1 MIYIKKNNLMIVMFL
16 FILIFTLGFY
26 FYKQSTYLDY
36 SYSQYEKELIN
47 HFKEVALKTEYGD
60 NKGRI
65 VKWDRVMY
73 LYTLFNGKPIKKGQC
88 KEQME
93 ALKKIINKINNLVDN
108 DFKIILTDDIKKSN
122 SIIYLTSVEK
132 MNQMYPNFFAGIE
145 GKVAGLTKGYWKN
158 YNLYKIEIFI
168 DTNESL
174 EVQKAAITE
183 EISQSIGL
191 SNDTKKHSNSI
202 FYQNKLSDRILN
214 TDLSSLDKDI
224 IQLLYNPSIKAG
236 MNTKQVEKEIL
247 KVLNNGEL
255 KLYGDKDER

>member
-1 MIYIKKNNLMIVMFL
+1 MIHFKKN
-16 FILIFTLGFY
+16 ILIIVIVIFVLLFTLGYY
-26 FYKQSTYLDY
+26 FYKKSTYLDY

-47 HFKEVALKTEYGD
+47 HFKEVSLKTEYGD

-65 VKWDRVMY
+65 VKWGRVMY

-88 KEQME
+88 KEQMA
-93 ALKKIINKINNLVDN
+93 ALKKIINNINNIVDN

-122 SIIYLTSVEK
+122 SIIYLTSIEK
-132 MNQMYPNFFAGIE
+132 MNRMYPNFFVGIE
-145 GKVAGLTKGYWKN
+145 EKAAGLTKGYWYKHS
-158 YNLYKIEIFI
+158 LYKIEIFI
-168 DTNESL
+168 DINESL
-174 EVQKAAITE
+174 EVQKSAITE

-202 FYQNKLSDRILN
+202 FYQNKSSDGIL
-214 TDLSSLDKDI
+214 TTELSSLDKDI
-224 IQLLYNPSIKAG
+224 IQLLYNPNIKAG

-247 KVLNNGEL
+247 KVLKNREL

>member
-1 MIYIKKNNLMIVMFL
+1 MFL

-26 FYKQSTYLDY
+26 LYEQSTYVDY

-65 VKWDRVMY
+65 VKWEKVMY
-73 LYTLFNGKPIKKGQC
+73 LYPLLHGKSIKLGQC

-93 ALKKIINKINNLVDN
+93 ALKKIIDKINNLVDN

-132 MNQMYPNFFAGIE
+132 MNQMYPNFFASIE

-202 FYQNKLSDRILN
+202 FYQNKLSDRILI
-214 TDLSSLDKDI
+214 TELSSLDKDI
-224 IQLLYNPSIKAG
+224 IQLLYNPCIKAG

-247 KVLNNGEL
+247 KVLKNKKI